1 MPTAPPPF
9 EFIQGNERLDWGIL
23 VSIDVERLLCNPN
36 VETLQRIVGN
46 LGFSR
51 IHREEVAMFNAD
63 HVVHLL
69 RLYQIIVQYV
79 IYSQD
84 CLAKI
89 NCGITGRN
97 KELRQQ
103 LKEAENNLAE
113 AVASNSELKKTLA
126 NANASSQYRKENEA
140 ERDAAVRQEVHKFT
154 AGAEGG
160 VATSVAIHVCPFCKE
175 QYHKIES
182 LQSHLRKRHSISP
195 SSPANPPPPSSS
207 VPCGG
212 TSPDSAPSPQATRP
226 RGGVSDRNASNS
238 DEVRVLSG
246 RIEELEKQI
255 EQDRRFT
262 TDNLLRD
269 HHYLV
274 MLLLQ
279 SCRGGKGDTPV
290 LPADLPIQWQKLL
303 SSLPEGGSPSTTRE
317 DNRYLS
323 APNACPAPLTVT
335 TLPGATLE
343 ASSPPPISSSVQP
356 HVVQQVTTVDPPVV
370 PSAPLPPPVQS
381 AVPSGVAWDS
391 RALPPPSATTVNPTH
406 LSEAPEAARIGNTG
420 NVSRLPFQSVSTTPP
435 PNIATIPVVPDVG
448 ALSSA
453 VNEQIRYRQDLY
465 EKELSSL
472 KGDICNLRQEWQEK
486 QHSGAVALTVSP
498 SRATTTPTPVVIAA
512 PTATPHLAVQAS
524 DSATAVNNLAK
535 YGPPGAAF
543 IPPKRTPSPQ
553 RVSSSSRTLWLSPP
567 PTSSYFPQRI
577 ATAAPQQGDVV
588 APSVREPSL
597 PSTATTGVHG
607 PPPGRV
613 SPPASFRAPATS
625 TVLTSFERVEKE
637 RSKSPQEKR
646 QTPEKTSAREH
657 PTSVPAPVIVPSA
670 APSVA
675 TPAVP
680 VLPSPIPLSVVPVQA
695 PSPTAVAPTPS
706 SWAPGYTPVAAVQP
720 PAAVPPVIPS
730 PVSGD
735 SQKQTSHDAPLI
747 AVPKPLSSVEVHK
760 PAVNSIQNKVA
771 ATTVVKRFN
780 PAASDTS
787 SSYSYSYSED
797 K

>member
-1 MPTAPPPF
+1 MSAAPPPF

-51 IHREEVAMFNAD
+51 VHREEVAMFNAD

-97 KELRQQ
+97 RELRRQ

-113 AVASNSELKKTLA
+113 AAANNSDLKKALA
-126 NANASSQYRKENEA
+126 SANASPLYRKENEA
-140 ERDAAVRQEVHKFT
+140 ERDAAVRQEAQKISGGT
-154 AGAEGG
+154 EGG
-160 VATSVAIHVCPFCKE
+160 VATSIAIHICPFCKE

-182 LQSHLRKRHSISP
+182 LQSHLRKRHSISA
-195 SSPANPPPPSSS
+195 SSPANPPPQSSS
-207 VPCGG
+207 APCSDI
-212 TSPDSAPSPQATRP
+212 SPDSAPSPLITRP
-226 RGGVSDRNASNS
+226 RGVVADRNASNS
-238 DEVRVLSG
+238 DEVRALSR

-255 EQDRRFT
+255 EQERRLT

-279 SCRGGKGDTPV
+279 SCRGGKGDVPV
-290 LPADLPIQWQKLL
+290 LPSDLPIQWQKLL
-303 SSLPEGGSPSTTRE
+303 SSLPEGESPSVTA
-317 DNRYLS
+317 DDSRYFS
-323 APNACPAPLTVT
+323 PSKASPAPPAV
-335 TLPGATLE
+335 PMPPSATLE
-343 ASSPPPISSSVQP
+343 ASPLPPTSSVQP
-356 HVVQQVTTVDPPVV
+356 HAVQQVTNVEPPAV
-370 PSAPLPPPVQS
+370 PSGSLPPPVQA
-381 AVPSGVAWDS
+381 AVPSGVTWDS
-391 RALPPPSATTVNPTH
+391 RASPPPSSTTVKPTQ
-406 LSEAPEAARIGNTG
+406 LSEAPEAALIGRTENF
-420 NVSRLPFQSVSTTPP
+420 SRLPFQSVGTTPP
-435 PNIATIPVVPDVG
+435 PNVATIPVVPDVG

-472 KGDICNLRQEWQEK
+472 KGDICSLRQEWQEK
-486 QHSGAVALTVSP
+486 QHYTAVPITVS
-498 SRATTTPTPVVIAA
+498 SSSATTTPVVIAA
-512 PTATPHLAVQAS
+512 PTATSHLVTQAS
-524 DSATAVNNLAK
+524 DSAKAVNNLAK

-567 PTSSYFPQRI
+567 PTSSFFPQRI
-577 ATAAPQQGDVV
+577 PPGAPAQGDVV
-588 APSVREPSL
+588 APAVQGMPL
-597 PSTATTGVHG
+597 PSTVTAGVPG
-607 PPPGRV
+607 PLPGRM
-613 SPPASFRAPATS
+613 SPPASLRAPAAS
-625 TVLTSFERVEKE
+625 HILTSFERVERD
-637 RSKSPQEKR
+637 RSNSPQEKVR
-646 QTPEKTSAREH
+646 STEKTFPCERL
-657 PTSVPAPVIVPSA
+657 TYVPAPVVVASA
-670 APSVA
+670 APPVA

-680 VLPSPIPLSVVPVQA
+680 ALPSSVPVPVVPVQA

-706 SWAPGYTPVAAVQP
+706 SWAPANTPVTAVLP
-720 PAAVPPVIPS
+720 PAPVPPVIPS
-730 PVSGD
+730 PISGD
-735 SQKQTSHDAPLI
+735 SIKKNGHDALPI
-747 AVPKPLSSVEVHK
+747 TVPKQLSSVEVHK
-760 PAVNSIQNKVA
+760 PAAYSIQDKVA
-771 ATTVVKRFN
+771 ATSVVKKFN